1 MIQLEVIFVYPLI
14 FYCRV
19 LFINGEVNAVF
30 LNKLIKSKSTR
41 NLIDI
46 KLNYNFVISILMEK
60 LTWNN

>member
-1 MIQLEVIFVYPLI
+1 MIELEVIFVYPLI
-14 FYCRV
+14 FYCMV

-46 KLNYNFVISILMEK
+46 KLNNFL
-60 LTWNN
+60 

>member
-1 MIQLEVIFVYPLI
+1 MIELEVILVYPLI
-14 FYCRV
+14 FYDRV
-19 LFINGEVNAVF
+19 LFINGEVDAVF

>member
-1 MIQLEVIFVYPLI
+1 MIEMEVIFVYPFI

-19 LFINGEVNAVF
+19 LFINGKVNAVF

-46 KLNYNFVISILMEK
+46 KLNYIFVISILMKK
-60 LTWNN
+60 LNWNN